1 MAINQEN
8 PDLRGFL
15 DILEEYVPD
24 AVFESF
30 RPKTGSP
37 ASQRFF
43 QNSFNDIFNEY
54 TGGLISQFS
63 QAQSDNPLIFTDT
76 GQFRLRP
83 TSSPKNL
90 QAFLENN
97 PQELFSNF
105 LQEFP
110 FTARFS
116 NLTPTQRGFNPAKY
130 APTTRA
136 FF

>member
-1 MAINQEN
+1 MPINQEN

-15 DILEEYVPD
+15 DILEEYVPG
-24 AVFESF
+24 AVYESF

-43 QNSFNDIFNEY
+43 QTSFNDIFNEY
-54 TGGLISQFS
+54 TGGLISQLS
-63 QAQSDNPLIFTDT
+63 QAQSDNPLIVTE
-76 GQFRLRP
+76 GGSYRLRP
-83 TSSPKNL
+83 NSSPKNL

-97 PQELFSNF
+97 PQESFSNF

-136 FF
+136 LF